1 MKTQTETKISSLFIE
16 GRAWFDKTYGNTYHS
31 VRVWANGEVI
41 GQVGMTY
48 GYEDHYKQTALEF
61 LKRFGLVSEDIS
73 QIWKLRYEG
82 VNVYSVLTYGKKS
95 ELFKDLTVDENFSN
109 LLQIEKIKKGN

>member
-1 MKTQTETKISSLFIE
+1 MKTETQTKIRDLFIE

-31 VRVWANGEVI
+31 VRIWANGDVI
-41 GQVGMTY
+41 GQVGLRY
-48 GYEDHYKQTALEF
+48 GYDDMYKYTALEF
-61 LKRFGLVSEDIS
+61 LKRFGLVSEDAR
-73 QIWKLRYEG
+73 QLWDLKQNG

-95 ELFKDLTVDENFSN
+95 ELFKDLSVDDNFSN